1 MILEKMNKDFVQAM
15 KNKDALRVSVLK
27 MLKSQVKY
35 REIDNREKP
44 VTDEDVVE
52 IIGKEIKKH
61 EESIE
66 MYRTGN
72 REDLAKKEEEELK
85 ILKEYLPRQMT
96 EEEVIAFVSEVI
108 VKLGA
113 ESPKDFGRVMKEVM
127 TALRG
132 KADGAIIK
140 RTVEESLKK

>member
-1 MILEKMNKDFVQAM
+1 MLLEKIDKDFVQAM
-15 KNKDALRVSVLK
+15 KSKDALTVSVLK
-27 MLKSQVKY
+27 MLKSQIKY
-35 REIDNREKP
+35 REIDNREKQ

-66 MYRTGN
+66 MYRTGS

-85 ILKEYLPRQMT
+85 ILKGYLPRQMT
-96 EEEVIAFVSEVI
+96 EEEVTAFVSEAI

-113 ESPKDFGRVMKEVM
+113 EGPKDFGRVMKEVM

-132 KADGAIIK
+132 KADGAVIK

>member
-1 MILEKMNKDFVQAM
+1 MLLEKMNKDFVQAM

>member
-1 MILEKMNKDFVQAM
+1 MLLEKISKDFVQAM
-15 KNKDALRVSVLK
+15 KSKDALTVSVLK
-27 MLKSQVKY
+27 MLKSQIKY
-35 REIDNREKP
+35 REIDNREKQ

-66 MYRTGN
+66 MYRTGS

-85 ILKEYLPRQMT
+85 ILKGYLPRQMT
-96 EEEVIAFVSEVI
+96 EEEVTAFVSEAI

-113 ESPKDFGRVMKEVM
+113 EGPKDFGRVMKEVM

-132 KADGAIIK
+132 KADGAVIK

>member
-1 MILEKMNKDFVQAM
+1 MLLEKIDKDFVQAM
-15 KNKDALRVSVLK
+15 KSKDALTVSVLK
-27 MLKSQVKY
+27 MLKSQIKY
-35 REIDNREKP
+35 REIDNREKQ

-66 MYRTGN
+66 MYRTGS

-85 ILKEYLPRQMT
+85 ILKGYLPRQMT
-96 EEEVIAFVSEVI
+96 EEEVTAFVSEAI

-113 ESPKDFGRVMKEVM
+113 EGPKDFGRVMKEVM

-132 KADGAIIK
+132 KTDGAIIK

>member
-1 MILEKMNKDFVQAM
+1 MLLEKINKDFVQAM
-15 KNKDALRVSVLK
+15 KSKDALTVSVLK
-27 MLKSQVKY
+27 MLKSQIKY
-35 REIDNREKP
+35 REIDNREKQ

-66 MYRTGN
+66 MYRTGS

-85 ILKEYLPRQMT
+85 ILKGYLPKQMT
-96 EEEVIAFVSEVI
+96 EEEVTAFVSEAI

-113 ESPKDFGRVMKEVM
+113 EGPKDFGRVMKEVM

-132 KADGAIIK
+132 KTDGAIIK

>member
-1 MILEKMNKDFVQAM
+1 MLLEKMNKDFVQAM

-113 ESPKDFGRVMKEVM
+113 ESPKDFGRVMKEIM

>member
-1 MILEKMNKDFVQAM
+1 MLLEKMDKDFVQAM

-35 REIDNREKP
+35 REIDNPEKP

-96 EEEVIAFVSEVI
+96 EEEVIAFVSEV
-108 VKLGA
+108 VAKLGA
-113 ESPKDFGRVMKEVM
+113 EGPKDFGRVMKEIM

>member
-1 MILEKMNKDFVQAM
+1 MLLEKMNKDFVQAM
-15 KNKDALRVSVLK
+15 KSKDALRVSVLK

-44 VTDEDVVE
+44 VTDEDIIE

-96 EEEVIAFVSEVI
+96 EEEVMAFVSEAI

-113 ESPKDFGRVMKEVM
+113 NGPKDFGRVMKEVM
-127 TALRG
+127 AALRG

-140 RTVEESLKK
+140 RTVEENLKK